1 MSAEGTKDEVKG
13 PQPEVRAPDFWFHYI
28 GCQKPPVHPS
38 HDCESSLAQHRS
50 PHDHHFAPLPWSD
63 SATLSNLS
71 WRGNTKS
78 QTHICEFSRCLLLFL
93 FSCMPDLH
101 IF

>member
-13 PQPEVRAPDFWFHYI
+13 PQPEVGTSDFWFHYI

-71 WRGNTKS
+71 WRGKYQIPNPYLR
-78 QTHICEFSRCLLLFL
+78 ILNMLFVVVVFVFL
-93 FSCMPDLH
+93 QA
-101 IF
+101 